1 LCLANCKKVDFCK
14 LLGRHPAGGN
24 LTLGVRRE
32 NRNGGIAL
40 EHTDIVIVGGGI
52 GGCSL
57 GAKLARSGLTT
68 LILERENEYVD
79 RVRGEWIAPWG
90 VVELKA
96 LDLYEPL
103 IEAGGHHLKRS
114 IGYDE
119 LLSPAEAEANSFSL
133 DLIEGIPGPLT
144 IEHVTLQHVALAQ
157 AQKYGAIVKRGVSS
171 VEVTQGTNPRVRYSH
186 EGKLCEHQCRLIVGA
201 DGRTSS
207 VRRQIGLKL
216 EEDPVDH
223 LIAGLLVENAH
234 SWPEDLQSIG
244 KVGDIQ
250 YLIFPQGG
258 GRVRLY
264 VDYDITDRQ
273 RFSGEA
279 GAATMLAA
287 FDMPCVPNSKA
298 IAGGTPCGPCRSN
311 PSQDA
316 WIDNPSV
323 DGVILMG
330 DAAGYNDPIN
340 GQGVSVACRDAR
352 MLADILMT
360 HKDWHGGIFAPYL
373 EERIERMRRLRQA
386 ARFTTLLNARFGPEA
401 EAARVR
407 ARRRMMDDP
416 QLMMIMLTPIVGPE
430 AIDASFFEPGFN
442 EALFAE

>member
-1 LCLANCKKVDFCK
+1 M
-14 LLGRHPAGGN
+14 
-24 LTLGVRRE
+24 E
-32 NRNGGIAL
+32 YI
-40 EHTDIVIVGGGI
+40 DIVIVGGGI

-57 GAKLARSGLTT
+57 GAKLARSGLKT
-68 LILERENEYVD
+68 LILERETEYAD

-96 LDLYEPL
+96 LDLYQPL
-103 IEAGGHHLKRS
+103 IEAGGHHLTRN

-119 LLSPAEAEANSFSL
+119 LLSPAEAEANTLSL

-144 IEHVTLQHVALAQ
+144 IEHVTLQNVALAQ
-157 AQKYGAIVKRGVSS
+157 AQRSGAMVKRGVGG
-171 VEVTQGTNPRVRYSH
+171 VEITQGTNPRVKYSH
-186 EGKLCEHQCRLIVGA
+186 EGRFYEHQCRLIVGA
-201 DGRTSS
+201 DGRTST
-207 VRRQIGLKL
+207 VRRQVGLKL
-216 EEDPVDH
+216 EEDPIDH

-234 SWPEDLQSIG
+234 GWPEDLQSIG

-264 VDYDITDRQ
+264 VDYDIKDRQ
-273 RFSGEA
+273 RFSGET
-279 GAATMLAA
+279 GTATMLAA

-298 IAGGTPCGPCRSN
+298 IAGATPCGPCRSN

-316 WIDNPSV
+316 WIDIPWV
-323 DGVILMG
+323 DGVILIG

-352 MLADILMT
+352 MLADILIA
-360 HKDWHGGIFAPYL
+360 HEDWHGGIFVPFG

-386 ARFTTLLNARFGPEA
+386 ARFSTLFNARFGPEA
-401 EAARVR
+401 EAARAR
-407 ARRRMMDDP
+407 ASRRMMDDP
-416 QLMMIMLTPIVGPE
+416 QLMMIRLTPIVGPE
-430 AIDASFFEPGFN
+430 AIDASFFESGFN